1 MGETINIYNLLSQD
15 AFARQRIYTVT
26 YYMAADMSELDDPE
40 FLAGL
45 DESDCTAQTINAA
58 NETDAIFKVLG
69 LLCANFGSRHDPAK
83 ALEYMSHIK
92 VVSAKLYKYLDA
104 DGNLSDDVPTEA
116 DRWRY
121 IASHY
126 TAFDPAVAAAQAQ
139 SVDDFYASL
148 RASKSKEED

>member
-1 MGETINIYNLLSQD
+1 MDDTINIYSLLSQD

-26 YYMAADMSELDDPE
+26 YYMAEDKSELDDQE
-40 FLAGL
+40 FLASL
-45 DESDCTAQTINAA
+45 DASDYRHETINAA

-83 ALEYMSHIK
+83 ALEFASHIK
-92 VVSAKLYKYLDA
+92 VIGAKIYKYLDA
-104 DGNLSDDVPTEA
+104 EGHLTDSEPTEA

-126 TAFDPAVAAAQAQ
+126 PAFDPALAAAQAQ
-139 SVDDFYASL
+139 SIDDFTRRITKA
-148 RASKSKEED
+148 KN